1 MARRTPL
8 TRDGIVEAAVAVAD
22 RSGQEALSMRNV
34 GKELGVEA
42 MSLYHHVA
50 GKEALLD
57 LVVDWVFAGIELP
70 APDEPWRPAMRSRAE
85 SARARLAAHPWA
97 IGLIE
102 SRRSPGAALLRHHDA
117 VLGSLRRGGF
127 SVADAAHAFSVIDAY
142 VYGFVVTEANLPFDG
157 AEDLEDVASGIMEAL
172 PREEYPHLVELIT
185 EHALRPGYDYREEFG
200 FGLELVL
207 EGLERLVATG

>member
-1 MARRTPL
+1 MPRRTPL
-8 TRDGIVEAAVAVAD
+8 TRERIVEAAVSVAD
-22 RSGQEALSMRNV
+22 CSGQEALSMRNV
-34 GKELGVEA
+34 GKALGVEA

-50 GKEALLD
+50 GKEELLD
-57 LVVDWVFAGIELP
+57 LVVDWVFAGIDLP
-70 APDEPWRPAMRSRAE
+70 EADEAWRPAMRRRAE

-127 SVADAAHAFSVIDAY
+127 TVADAAHAFSVLDAY
-142 VYGFVVTEANLPFDG
+142 VYGFVITEANLPFDD
-157 AEDLEDVASGIMEAL
+157 AADLEDVATDIVEAM
-172 PREEYPHLVELIT
+172 PSEEYPHLAELIT
-185 EHALRPGYDYREEFG
+185 EHALRPGYDYRAEFG

-207 EGLERLVATG
+207 DGLERIVAAG